1 MKRFLFTA
9 ALLTVATSAIT
20 AHTLDGIVKD
30 HKTGEP
36 LIGTVIRVKELPSVS
51 TTTGLDGTFTL
62 RELPDRGRYTLVVSY
77 MAYKTREMVV
87 DVAKDYDKGSEKG
100 KEGQLIIALDE
111 DLQQLGEVV
120 VTGRRE
126 YRSDRSAV
134 ETVKNAASVLNVMSQ
149 QSIQLSPD
157 VNVAS
162 VLQRVSGVT
171 MERDASGEAS
181 YAILRGMDKRY
192 NYTLVNGV
200 KIPSPDDKNRYV
212 PLNIFPSDLMDRLV
226 VSKSLTADMEGDA
239 AGGVVDMV
247 MKDAPARFQLQ
258 ANAAMGM
265 SDYFWSGAR
274 DYLTTNRSDYTHR
287 SPYEAFGSDYKA
299 SASDFR
305 NGPVQL
311 KSHATPAPN
320 FIGGLS
326 VGDRF
331 WNNRIGVMLAGSVQ
345 NIFRGTERTY
355 NSVKMASGEQ
365 AMYISNLHHRYYSI
379 HDFTAGLHAKLDLSL
394 ANHKIEWYNMYVR
407 TNSKGVRYDNGV
419 NTEYIAAD
427 SYTQDDEL
435 RSMSATQSIFA
446 TNLKGK
452 HRLTERF
459 TVDWSGVF
467 SQARAEDPDRTYV
480 TLTNTVG
487 RNADAEGDAVSG
499 SIWSHNKNIL
509 KTLPKSA
516 ERRFQHNK
524 DTDWAGYINLAYDTR
539 FGDKLDALW
548 KVGAQ
553 YRRKERSNRYYSY
566 VFNPADISQ
575 QLDGNGYEQFANV
588 DWVCKT
594 PYSQASQLNYD
605 SKEHIG
611 GVYAMATLS
620 SALGELNVGFRAE
633 HTNQIYTMLQHFR
646 NMGQVGEQSYW
657 DYLPSASVKWTPTKK
672 MNVRLSYYRSINRPG
687 FYEIVPYQI
696 QGEEYQEKGNPELK
710 RARIDNIDLR
720 WEWFPSST
728 EQILAGVFYKYL
740 KNPIEQ
746 VFVTSDGK
754 IGAGTDAYYMPANLG
769 NAKNM
774 GFEIDVIKYIRHF
787 GVKANY
793 TYTHSE
799 ITTSKRQYKEG
810 SAEYKTGVT
819 QTRPLVNQ
827 APHTANLSLLYKD
840 TEHGWNAQLAASF
853 TGTKLALVSP
863 FKDADQ
869 WDKAMFGLDF
879 SAEKK
884 FHNGISLFFKAN
896 NLLDAKRERY
906 LKTVNQSNLEYEGQ
920 KSDKTIVGTYRYGR
934 TFLLGVRYKL

>member
-9 ALLTVATSAIT
+9 ALLTAATSAIT

-100 KEGQLIIALDE
+100 KDGQLIIALDE

-258 ANAAMGM
+258 ANAAVGM

-274 DYLTTNRSDYTHR
+274 YYLTTNRSDYTHR

-305 NGPVQL
+305 NGPVQM

-345 NIFRGTERTY
+345 NTFRGTERTY
-355 NSVKMASGEQ
+355 EHPVALRAVTSTDAMTADWAHLPYDFMAKVSNEIINKVKGVNRVC
-365 AMYISNLHHRYYSI
+365 YDISSKPPS
-379 HDFTAGLHAKLDLSL
+379 T
-394 ANHKIEWYNMYVR
+394 IEW
-407 TNSKGVRYDNGV
+407 
-419 NTEYIAAD
+419 E
-427 SYTQDDEL
+427 
-435 RSMSATQSIFA
+435 
-446 TNLKGK
+446 
-452 HRLTERF
+452 
-459 TVDWSGVF
+459 
-467 SQARAEDPDRTYV
+467 
-480 TLTNTVG
+480 
-487 RNADAEGDAVSG
+487 
-499 SIWSHNKNIL
+499 
-509 KTLPKSA
+509 
-516 ERRFQHNK
+516 
-524 DTDWAGYINLAYDTR
+524 
-539 FGDKLDALW
+539 
-548 KVGAQ
+548 
-553 YRRKERSNRYYSY
+553 
-566 VFNPADISQ
+566 
-575 QLDGNGYEQFANV
+575 
-588 DWVCKT
+588 
-594 PYSQASQLNYD
+594 
-605 SKEHIG
+605 
-611 GVYAMATLS
+611 
-620 SALGELNVGFRAE
+620 
-633 HTNQIYTMLQHFR
+633 
-646 NMGQVGEQSYW
+646 
-657 DYLPSASVKWTPTKK
+657 
-672 MNVRLSYYRSINRPG
+672 
-687 FYEIVPYQI
+687 
-696 QGEEYQEKGNPELK
+696 
-710 RARIDNIDLR
+710 
-720 WEWFPSST
+720 
-728 EQILAGVFYKYL
+728 
-740 KNPIEQ
+740 
-746 VFVTSDGK
+746 
-754 IGAGTDAYYMPANLG
+754 
-769 NAKNM
+769 
-774 GFEIDVIKYIRHF
+774 
-787 GVKANY
+787 
-793 TYTHSE
+793 
-799 ITTSKRQYKEG
+799 
-810 SAEYKTGVT
+810 
-819 QTRPLVNQ
+819 
-827 APHTANLSLLYKD
+827 
-840 TEHGWNAQLAASF
+840 
-853 TGTKLALVSP
+853 
-863 FKDADQ
+863 
-869 WDKAMFGLDF
+869 
-879 SAEKK
+879 
-884 FHNGISLFFKAN
+884 
-896 NLLDAKRERY
+896 
-906 LKTVNQSNLEYEGQ
+906 
-920 KSDKTIVGTYRYGR
+920 
-934 TFLLGVRYKL
+934 